1 MNLLKQQLVSVDR
14 VSNFFER
21 VREAL
26 DEYISEPRIDD
37 RDVVSFALALPRLL
51 STLVYHQLRYYPAI
65 DVAKHLDKVRAR
77 S

>member
-14 VSNFFER
+14 VDNFFAR

-26 DEYISEPRIDD
+26 DEYMIEPRIDD

-51 STLVYHQLRYYPAI
+51 STLVYHQLRYYPDIKLAE
-65 DVAKHLDKVRAR
+65 HMNKVFA
-77 S
+77 